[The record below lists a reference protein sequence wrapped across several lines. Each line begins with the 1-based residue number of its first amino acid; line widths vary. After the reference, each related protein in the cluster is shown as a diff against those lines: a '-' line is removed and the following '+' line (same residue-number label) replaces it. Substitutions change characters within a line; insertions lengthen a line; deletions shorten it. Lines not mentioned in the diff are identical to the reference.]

1 MGQNTRSGSESN
13 FNVFASTTLLLTLII
28 SSDRSKVP
36 VAYLHTYYFVLSQIS
51 DSYEQGSKVRFTC
64 SKPGYIPINP
74 QPIECVEQP
83 ECKIVK
89 PLGITSG
96 RIPDSAINATSERG
110 NYEARNIR

>member
-1 MGQNTRSGSESN
+1 
-13 FNVFASTTLLLTLII
+13 V
-28 SSDRSKVP
+28 
-36 VAYLHTYYFVLSQIS
+36 S

-83 ECKIVK
+83 ECKVVK

-110 NYEARNIR
+110 NYEARNIRYVGQQPVLRIRIHRIHMFLDRLNPDPDLLVRGMHPDPDPDPSIN

>member
-1 MGQNTRSGSESN
+1 MIRIADRIS
-13 FNVFASTTLLLTLII
+13 LIQ
-28 SSDRSKVP
+28 V
-36 VAYLHTYYFVLSQIS
+36 S

-83 ECKIVK
+83 ECKVVK